1 MTGWAVGMTGW
12 AVGMTGWVVGV
23 TQNNVILSAA
33 EGSPAHWLSSL
44 HYGRD
49 DRLGGRDDRLGGR
62 DGRLGG
68 RDGKLGGVRAT
79 AWRYGDKKLLIAL
92 LRLRIATNYLNKIRA
107 IFFQFTVTHA
117 S

>member
-1 MTGWAVGMTGW
+1 MTGW

-33 EGSPAHWLSSL
+33 EGSPADWLSSL
-44 HYGRD
+44 HC
-49 DRLGGRDDRLGGR
+49 GRDDRLGGR

>member
-1 MTGWAVGMTGW
+1 M
-12 AVGMTGWVVGV
+12 
-23 TQNNVILSAA
+23 TQNTVILSEV
-33 EGSPAHWLSSL
+33 EGSPADWLSSL
-44 HYGRD
+44 HCGRDDRLGGRD

-92 LRLRIATNYLNKIRA
+92 LRLRIATNYLNKICA
-107 IFFQFTVTHA
+107 IFFQLTVTHA